1 MTQPPNK
8 RNYTHVARS
17 INSVRMPMEIH
28 GKPDHKDHG
37 NRPRKHPWR
46 SGPSQPKHPKSHT
59 LTLIFGHPDEISTNP
74 DWLVIFN
81 HLEKYDFINGKDSPM
96 YENKIH
102 VWNHQ
107 RAWYFTPGNSEY
119 FSKQLWSLW
128 HQASTQLLP
137 DTNKGYQKGD
147 MATGPHTTRS
157 TRAVRHGSGLETLSK
172 VWGFLICLNGMRFGC
187 SYGQ

>member
-1 MTQPPNK
+1 MTQSPNK
-8 RNYTHVARS
+8 RNYTDVARS

-28 GKPDHKDHG
+28 GKPDHKDHD
-37 NRPRKHPWR
+37 RPRKHLWI
-46 SGPSQPKHPKSHT
+46 SGPSQPKHPKSHR
-59 LTLIFGHPDEISTNP
+59 LTLIFGHPHEISTNP

-81 HLEKYDFINGKDSPM
+81 HLEKYEFVNGKDSPM

-107 RAWYFTPGNSEY
+107 PAWYFFTPVFLTSPSSYEVM
-119 FSKQLWSLW
+119 WSLW

-147 MATGPHTTRS
+147 MATDPHTTRS
-157 TRAVRHGSGLETLSK
+157 TRALRHGSGLET
-172 VWGFLICLNGMRFGC
+172 CLRSGV
-187 SYGQ
+187 S